1 MDGQCLKNFLQEVL
15 NELSKLD
22 ERFIKKYNENSNEE
36 YFLEVDVEIPKNL
49 FSLHKDLSYL
59 LERKKLEKVKKL
71 VCGIEDREKYVV
83 HKIPL
88 KQALNHGL
96 KRKWVHRV
104 IQLRSMHESM
114 YWTEHWINKNNKKW
128 FWKRFL

>member
-1 MDGQCLKNFLQEVL
+1 MQTICMDGQCLKNFLQEVL

-71 VCGIEDREKYVV
+71 VCGICCSQNTIKTST
-83 HKIPL
+83 K
-88 KQALNHGL
+88 
-96 KRKWVHRV
+96 
-104 IQLRSMHESM
+104 S
-114 YWTEHWINKNNKKW
+114 W
-128 FWKRFL
+128 FKT

>member
-1 MDGQCLKNFLQEVL
+1 MQTICMDGQCLKNFLQEVL

-22 ERFIKKYNENSNEE
+22 ERSIKKYNENSNEE

-114 YWTEHWINKNNKKW
+114 YWTEH
-128 FWKRFL
+128 

>member
-1 MDGQCLKNFLQEVL
+1 MKTVMRNIFLKQMQ
-15 NELSKLD
+15 
-22 ERFIKKYNENSNEE
+22 RFRKIY
-36 YFLEVDVEIPKNL
+36 
-49 FSLHKDLSYL
+49 KDLSYL

-114 YWTEHWINKNNKKW
+114 YWTEH
-128 FWKRFL
+128 

>member
-1 MDGQCLKNFLQEVL
+1 MSHKLPAGGFEWVK
-15 NELSKLD
+15 ELSKFD
-22 ERFIKKYNENSNEE
+22 ERFIKNYNENSNEE

-83 HKIPL
+83 HIITL

-96 KRKWVHRV
+96 KLKKVHRV
-104 IQLRSMHESM
+104 IPLRSMHESM
-114 YWTEHWINKNNKKW
+114 YWNEHWINKNSKKW